1 MEKKSIM
8 VIMIITILASLTGC
22 RLANIDDVYS
32 MSESDIKKATVAT
45 TASVDGESKWHDCS
59 VY

>member
-32 MSESDIKKATVAT
+32 MSESDIKKQL
-45 TASVDGESKWHDCS
+45 
-59 VY
+59 

>member
-22 RLANIDDVYS
+22 RLTDIDDVYS
-32 MSESDIKKATVAT
+32 MSERGNEKATIAT
-45 TASVDGESKWHDCS
+45 SVNGES
-59 VY
+59 